1 MVTPVRGEIAL
12 RRRADTVLQVQ
23 ENGPIT
29 PRPMTLKTRLIP
41 LALVLFTAASIG
53 ACGGPPP
60 EPPQPAV
67 DTAAERMAREAELER
82 QRQADA
88 AAANA
93 ARERARNDSIA
104 AARAAEDAARR
115 DSDMLRA
122 TVANVIT
129 FDFNRADLRDD
140 AKATLDAKIPV
151 LLANT
156 TVTVRIA
163 GHADERGSSEYNL
176 ALGQRRAAM
185 AKRYLVERGVAEGRI
200 ETTSFGEERPICTE
214 SNESC
219 WAQNRRDEFEITAG
233 GPMLRRP

>member
-1 MVTPVRGEIAL
+1 M
-12 RRRADTVLQVQ
+12 TV
-23 ENGPIT
+23 
-29 PRPMTLKTRLIP
+29 KTRLIP
-41 LALVLFTAASIG
+41 LALILFTVASTE
-53 ACGGPPP
+53 ACSKPP
-60 EPPQPAV
+60 ETPPQPAV
-67 DTAAERMAREAELER
+67 DTAAERRAREEALER

-88 AAANA
+88 AAAEE
-93 ARERARNDSIA
+93 ARRRAVADSIA
-104 AARAAEDAARR
+104 RVNAAAEAARR
-115 DSDMLRA
+115 ESDALRA
-122 TVANVIT
+122 TIANVIT
-129 FDFNRADLRDD
+129 FDFNKADLRDD
-140 AKATLDAKIPV
+140 AKAMLDSKIPI

-200 ETTSFGEERPICTE
+200 ETTSFGEERPVCTE